1 MLSVMCFD
9 DRTDKSVQSAE
20 KTKANKSNKNEMILE
35 LTLHSADE
43 SSRDQQQRCHLVT
56 NINLLRSLF

>member
-1 MLSVMCFD
+1 MVSVICFD
-9 DRTDKSVQSAE
+9 DRTDKRVQCAE

-56 NINLLRSLF
+56 NINRLR